1 MTQPS
6 QKPVLKAKQLVLEG
20 LGLGQ
25 GQTDMIGHAVFR
37 WSERASLLSGKR
49 LTCSL
54 RQLHSIDED

>member
-1 MTQPS
+1 MTAAIS
-6 QKPVLKAKQLVLEG
+6 KARLESKQLVLEG

-37 WSERASLLSGKR
+37 WLERASLLSGEK

-54 RQLHSIDED
+54 R